1 MLLIG
6 IVLLGAMIYFI
17 VSDYLFL
24 QKDIARIPKIQ
35 IYRETMTAQWMI
47 CGILLVAWVFSP
59 FQWHELVSL
68 DIVPTKDYD
77 WTFIVGVLTGTA
89 ILITVLTIFG
99 KKKDAQP
106 TVGNIDF
113 LLPETKKERWVF
125 LGVAITAGICEE
137 LLFRGAFVMFTL
149 HLPWSLSFQT
159 IAIIGAIL
167 FGIAHYYQGW
177 KGMLGTAIFGYMMCK
192 LYIATGSLLYPMLL
206 HFVIDVK
213 FCITP
218 NKKLVTAEEN

>member
-89 ILITVLTIFG
+89 MLVIILTVFG
-99 KKKDAQP
+99 KKKKRSQ
-106 TVGNIDF
+106 
-113 LLPETKKERWVF
+113 
-125 LGVAITAGICEE
+125 
-137 LLFRGAFVMFTL
+137 
-149 HLPWSLSFQT
+149 Q
-159 IAIIGAIL
+159 
-167 FGIAHYYQGW
+167 
-177 KGMLGTAIFGYMMCK
+177 
-192 LYIATGSLLYPMLL
+192 
-206 HFVIDVK
+206 
-213 FCITP
+213 
-218 NKKLVTAEEN
+218 